1 MNNNN
6 KNTVW
11 PEKVNEGQKVEDKG
25 RRIGHMETVSF
36 NCKEN
41 LKGRL
46 EENFDPE
53 KVQKKRKS
61 QNPLNPHCS
70 RRI

>member
-46 EENFDPE
+46 
-53 KVQKKRKS
+53 K
-61 QNPLNPHCS
+61 
-70 RRI
+70 